1 MAFRSCGSVIFCPFF
16 ASQVVVSRLSLMAL
30 LIWMY
35 SMSVLYALVLQCML
49 RLSMLLPYDNVVVL
63 FL

>member
-1 MAFRSCGSVIFCPFF
+1 
-16 ASQVVVSRLSLMAL
+16 MAL